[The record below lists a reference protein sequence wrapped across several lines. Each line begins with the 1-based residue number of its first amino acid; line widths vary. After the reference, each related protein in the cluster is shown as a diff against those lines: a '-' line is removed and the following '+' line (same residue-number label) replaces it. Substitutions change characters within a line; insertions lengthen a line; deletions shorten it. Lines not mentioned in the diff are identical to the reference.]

1 MTPHRQELVYA
12 LLLVTNHRH
21 SHIACVVGLHKHQE
35 WMLGTIG
42 IPQREDSVV
51 LEAVG
56 RVDVLIQ
63 TTILAIDIHID

>member
-1 MTPHRQELVYA
+1 
-12 LLLVTNHRH
+12 
-21 SHIACVVGLHKHQE
+21 
-35 WMLGTIG
+35 MLGTVG

-63 TTILAIDIHID
+63 TTILAINIHID